1 MKRRLSVFATMTA
14 LRRFR
19 YPYACAL
26 VALAVFAAS
35 PARASTGFK
44 SSGTLDSSNVGKT
57 LYDGT
62 VYVVPQNA
70 TISRSTPYTALYV
83 ADGATAVIYVPTG
96 VTLTVKGGNA
106 SGTEG
111 AGAGIRVPPTSTLVV
126 TGGGTLNVTGGNAAN
141 GAKGGDWRKNGSW
154 NGSADAG
161 PRRQGQ
167 VHFLYST
174 HFSSGISSAVFRT
187 AGTPSTTAS
196 PDAEAEYRLDV
207 RGRQPAE
214 RPERLSFP

>member
-1 MKRRLSVFATMTA
+1 MPFFRPMKDP
-14 LRRFR
+14 LRSAV
-19 YPYACAL
+19 PYACAL

-106 SGTEG
+106 KGTEG
-111 AGAGIRVPPTSTLVV
+111 AGAGIRVPPASTLVV

-141 GAKGGDWRKNGSW
+141 GASGGSWRQNGSW
-154 NGSADAG
+154 NGSADVG
-161 PRRQGQ
+161 SSN
-167 VHFLYST
+167 LDST
-174 HFSSGISSAVFRT
+174 GGGNGGNGGGGASAAIGGVGGNGGSGGSGGDGFRVPTKHASSAN
-187 AGTPSTTAS
+187 P
-196 PDAEAEYRLDV
+196 
-207 RGRQPAE
+207 
-214 RPERLSFP
+214 